1 LPNTRNHIHTRQDN
15 VIENYHGTLVADP
28 YRWLEDPASPETLAW
43 VEAQNAATADYLA
56 QVPARE
62 SIRAS
67 LTGLWDYPKYSVPQK
82 RGNRYFFTKNT
93 GLQNQAILYMQE
105 TLAGEPIAIL
115 DPNTLSDDGTV
126 ALTNISPSEDG
137 KLLAY
142 SLSSAGSDRQ
152 EIKIRD
158 VDNGNDYA
166 EVIKWCKFSNIAW
179 RHDNAGFF
187 YNRFPEPGTVAQEDE
202 NNFSLVYLH
211 LVSTPQANDQLI
223 YERPD
228 FKELTFFPT
237 ITDDGAYLILF
248 VTQGS
253 ASENRIYY
261 RQVDSD
267 GPFIRL
273 LDDADAIYS
282 PIGNSGPI
290 FYFHTT
296 RDAPRGRIIAI
307 DTRNPEYAQ
316 WQELIPQQDDIF
328 SFASVVNDQF
338 VVTYMHDAHHRVR
351 LYNLDGSFTREIAL
365 PALGSIFELSGRS
378 RDTEMFINFTS
389 FLYPPSIFRYDFASG
404 TLTLLWD
411 VSLNFDPQSYETR
424 QVFYPSKDGTRVP
437 MFLTHKKGLALDGNN
452 PTLLV
457 GYGGFNISQTQVFAV
472 GPLLW
477 IAHGGVYAKANLRGG
492 GEYGEEW
499 HHAGMLEKK
508 QNVFDDFIAAAEW
521 LIANKYTS
529 TSRLA
534 IHGGSNG
541 GLLVAACML
550 QQPDLYGAV
559 VCAVPVID
567 MLRYHKFTVG
577 RYWIPEYG
585 NAEADPEHFKFLY
598 AYSPLHNVKE
608 GVAHPPV
615 LILSADTDD
624 RVVPAHAK
632 KFGATLQAAH
642 RGGNPILL
650 RIETKAGHGFGKP
663 TTKIIEEQADMYA
676 FLFDIFGVDE

>member
-1 LPNTRNHIHTRQDN
+1 LPNNHIHTRRVDI
-15 VIENYHGTLVADP
+15 IEDYHGTPVADP
-28 YRWLEDPASPETLAW
+28 YRWLEDPASAETLAW

-56 QVPARE
+56 KVPARE
-62 SIRAS
+62 SIKAR
-67 LTGLWDYPKYSVPQK
+67 LTGLWDYPRYSVPQK
-82 RGNRYFFTKNT
+82 RGSRYFFTKNT

-105 TLAGEPIAIL
+105 TLAGEPFALL

-152 EIKIRD
+152 EIRIRD

-202 NNFSLVYLH
+202 NTFSRVYWH
-211 LVSTPQANDQLI
+211 QVGTPQAEDQLI

-228 FKELTFFPT
+228 FKELTFYPI
-237 ITDDGAYLILF
+237 ITDDGSYLILF
-248 VTQGS
+248 VTHGS

-290 FYFHTT
+290 FHFHTT
-296 RDAPRGRIIAI
+296 WDAPRGRVIAI
-307 DTRNPEYAQ
+307 DTRNPERAQ
-316 WQELIPQQDDIF
+316 WQELIPQQDDIIA
-328 SFASVVNDQF
+328 FASVVNDQF

-351 LYNLDGSFTREIAL
+351 LYKLDGSFTREIDL
-365 PALGSIFELSGRS
+365 PAPGSIFELYGRS
-378 RDTEMFINFTS
+378 GDTELFINFTS

-404 TLTLLWD
+404 TLTLLRD
-411 VSLNFDPQSYETR
+411 VGLNFDPAGYETT

-452 PTLLV
+452 PTLLF
-457 GYGGFNISQTQVFAV
+457 GYGGFNISLTPLFAV

-477 IAHGGVYAKANLRGG
+477 IEHGGVYARANLRGG

-521 LIANKYTS
+521 LVANKYTS

-550 QQPDLYGAV
+550 QRPDLYGAV

-585 NAEADPEHFKFLY
+585 NAEADPEHFQFLY

-608 GVAHPPV
+608 GITYPPT

-642 RGGNPILL
+642 GGDNPIFL

-676 FLFDIFGVDE
+676 FLFDIFGMDD